1 MTTYQIYCKVGSTDF
16 SANLGLEIWLD
27 DQPLF
32 NSEHIT
38 KETPVSFEFNEDEL
52 EHELRFIM
60 KNKTPEHTQINES
73 NEIVHDARLTITDVA
88 FDEIELKQIF
98 IDHAIYTHDFNGT
111 QEQTQTKFYG
121 EMGCNG
127 VVSLKFTTPI
137 YQWMLENM

>member
-60 KNKTPEHTQINES
+60 KNKDNGEWI
-73 NEIVHDARLTITDVA
+73 IAITHRGNFGQA
-88 FDEIELKQIF
+88 
-98 IDHAIYTHDFNGT
+98 G
-111 QEQTQTKFYG
+111 
-121 EMGCNG
+121 
-127 VVSLKFTTPI
+127 
-137 YQWMLENM
+137 